1 MRRAS
6 QGSWA
11 RETQYNRFFGNERV
25 TLDKLIA
32 GWSGRTGAAAAGRHV
47 LAIQD
52 TSEIKFATTVE
63 DRRGLGKVKK
73 GNAYGAL
80 LHAMIGVDADS
91 GIMLGLVGGRIW
103 TRQGDVATPHA
114 QRAVADKESARWID
128 TAEQARQVLAGAATI
143 TLVADRESDIYAHWA
158 RSPGGHVHL
167 LTRLMH
173 DHAVV
178 EGGTVRRTLAALPVA
193 AQATIALRQRVD
205 RQPREAKVRLRFADM
220 TLKRPR
226 NTIEK
231 GLPEGVAVHV
241 VEILEPEPPPGVE
254 PVHWILLTTHAV
266 RSAADAWRV
275 VGWYQRRWT
284 IEQLFRT
291 MKRQGL
297 RIEDSQLT
305 SAERLLKL
313 VAIAAH
319 AAAII
324 MQLVQA
330 RDGRDPQPANLAFA
344 PDEIALI
351 ARINQRIQGKTARQK
366 NPYPPDTLAWAA
378 WVIAKLGGW
387 HEYNAKPPG
396 PITLFNG
403 LTAFRA
409 AANVLRIV

>member
-1 MRRAS
+1 VRHVA

-11 RETQYNRFFGNERV
+11 RETQYGRFLGNERV

-32 GWSGRTGAAAAGRHV
+32 GWSERTVAAAAGRHV

-52 TSEIKFATTVE
+52 TSEIKFATTAE

-73 GNAYGAL
+73 GNAHGAL

-91 GIMLGLVGGRIW
+91 GVMLGLVGGQVW

-114 QRAVADKESARWID
+114 QRSLADKESARWLD
-128 TAEQARQVLAGAATI
+128 TAEQARQVLAGAAMI
-143 TLVADRESDIYAHWA
+143 TVVADRESDIYAHWA
-158 RSPGGHVHL
+158 RSPGGSVHL

-178 EGGTVRRTLAALPVA
+178 EGGTVRQALAALPVA
-193 AQATIALRQRVD
+193 ARGVIALRERVE
-205 RQPREAKVRLRFADM
+205 RQPRDAHVQLRFGAM

-226 NTIEK
+226 NTVEK

-241 VEILEPEPPPGVE
+241 VEIFESEPPPGVE
-254 PVHWILLTTHAV
+254 PVHWILLTTHTV
-266 RSAADAWRV
+266 RSAKDAWRL

-284 IEQLFRT
+284 IEQFFRT

-305 SAERLLKL
+305 SADRLLKL

-330 RDGRDPQPANLAFA
+330 RDGRDPQPAHLAFA
-344 PDEIALI
+344 PDEIALL
-351 ARINQRIQGKTARQK
+351 ARINQRIQGKTARQT
-366 NPYPPDTLAWAA
+366 NPHPPDTLAWAA

-409 AANVLRIV
+409 AANVLRLM